1 MGGGNSNG
9 GGLNPAGIMMAMG
22 VGGALGGQMANMT
35 NMAGQGIQQQM
46 MAPPPIPQV
55 LYNVSNNGESIGP
68 FNMSQLQEMVRH
80 GQLTL
85 SSYVWKAGMANWEL
99 ASNISELSPIF
110 STSPPPPPPPPPPG
124 I

>member
-1 MGGGNSNG
+1 
-9 GGLNPAGIMMAMG
+9 MG

-35 NMAGQGIQQQM
+35 NMAGQGIHQQM

-68 FNMSQLQEMVRH
+68 FNMSQLQEMARQ

-85 SSYVWKAGMANWEL
+85 STYVWKAGMANWEL
-99 ASNISELSPIF
+99 ASNIPELSTIF
-110 STSPPPPPPPPPPG
+110 SVSPPPPPPPPG